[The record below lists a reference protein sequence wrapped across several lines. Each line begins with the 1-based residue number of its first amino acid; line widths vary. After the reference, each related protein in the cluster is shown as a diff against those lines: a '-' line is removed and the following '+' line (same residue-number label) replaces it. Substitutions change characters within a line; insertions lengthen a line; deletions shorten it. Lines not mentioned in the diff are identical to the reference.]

1 MPANKGDNGWSR
13 IIQRRFSTLRSANRI
28 MNDLVKNIIAANR
41 RIKAVAGGVR
51 ETPLDESDVFS
62 ERTGANFL
70 LKGEHL
76 QRTGSFKMRGAMNKM
91 LCLTDEE
98 RHKGV
103 ITASSGNH
111 GMATTQAAHL
121 AGLKVT
127 VYLPETVSPLKLT
140 NMQRLGAETVL
151 IPGNGVAAEI
161 SARAA
166 AESEDKVF
174 VSPYSDLDV
183 VAGQG
188 TAGLEMNEQCPD
200 LAAVYV
206 CVGGGGLISGIGSY
220 LKACQPQADIIACWA
235 ENAPAMHLC
244 LEKGEIYD
252 TPETP
257 TLADGSAGGIEPGAI
272 TFPLCQQVIDRQ
284 LLVSEVEIAAAM
296 RDMAAA
302 ERFIIEGAAGVALAA
317 ALKSAGDYRGRN
329 IAVVVCG
336 RNITLD
342 SFRSVLGQ

>member
-1 MPANKGDNGWSR
+1 
-13 IIQRRFSTLRSANRI
+13 
-28 MNDLVKNIIAANR
+28 MNDLVKNIVAANQ
-41 RIKAVAGGVR
+41 RIKAVEGGVR
-51 ETPLDESDVFS
+51 ETPLDESGEFS
-62 ERTGANFL
+62 ERSGANFL

-98 RHKGV
+98 RRQGV

-111 GMATTQAAHL
+111 GMATTQAASV
-121 AGLKVT
+121 AGLEVT
-127 VYLPETVSPLKLT
+127 VYLPESVSPLKLA
-140 NMQRLGAETVL
+140 NMRRLGANTVL
-151 IPGNGVAAEI
+151 VPGNGVEAEI

-166 AESEDKVF
+166 AESEGKVF

-183 VAGQG
+183 IAGQG
-188 TAGLEMNEQCPD
+188 TVGLEMAEQCTD

-220 LKACQPQADIIACWA
+220 LKSCQPQADIIGCWA
-235 ENAPAMHLC
+235 ENSAAMHLC
-244 LEKGEIYD
+244 MEKGEIYD

-257 TLADGSAGGIEPGAI
+257 TLSDGSAGGIEPGAI
-272 TFPLCQQVIDRQ
+272 TFPLCRQLIDRQ
-284 LLVSEVEIAAAM
+284 LLVSEAEIASAM
-296 RDMAAA
+296 RDLAMA

-317 ALKSAGDYRGRN
+317 ALRTASDYQGRN
-329 IAVVVCG
+329 IAVVLCG

-342 SFRSVLGQ
+342 SFRSVLDR